1 VLPPRDAGGVEPMP
15 RVQPVIK
22 KAEKIKRFKTMKRSI
37 FIRAFAALVACA
49 LVLPVVGGSKNPVER
64 PFKAAGIFT
73 SDPVTETFLVLGNAT
88 HLGKIV
94 FAGDYSVVDFAPN
107 EFGYL
112 VTLNLHGIYTAA
124 NGDTINI
131 DCKEW
136 VTQYRP
142 DDSSVWSTG
151 SVDIIGGT
159 GRFAGATGS
168 YVGNIL
174 GGDPLTFTA
183 EGTITY

>member
-1 VLPPRDAGGVEPMP
+1 MP

-131 DCKEW
+131 ECKEW
-136 VTQYRP
+136 VFTADP
-142 DDSSVWSTG
+142 PTSTG
-151 SVDIIGGT
+151 LVKILPGT
-159 GRFAGATGS
+159 GRFANASGS
-168 YVGNIL
+168 YVGTL
-174 GGDPLTFTA
+174 SPAATPTLFTA

>member
-1 VLPPRDAGGVEPMP
+1 
-15 RVQPVIK
+15 
-22 KAEKIKRFKTMKRSI
+22 MKRSI

-49 LVLPVVGGSKNPVER
+49 LVLPVVGSSKNPVER

-94 FAGDYSVVDFAPN
+94 FAGSFSFVSATPA
-107 EFGYL
+107 GL
-112 VTLNLHGIYTAA
+112 VTLHIQGTYTAA
-124 NGDTINI
+124 NGDTIVV
-131 DCKEW
+131 DCPNW
-136 VTQYRP
+136 VTQY
-142 DDSSVWSTG
+142 DAGGNALTSTG
-151 SVDIIGGT
+151 LVKINGGT

-168 YVGNIL
+168 YVGNIYA
-174 GGDPLTFTA
+174 GDTLTFTA